1 MECRGVVEKVE
12 NGRALV
18 RLLRSKAC
26 EGCPG
31 CSFLSSKDR
40 NMVDL
45 ELTRAPGLKK
55 GDEVA
60 IHMPNRR
67 FFSAFALVFGV
78 PLLATVVTYGV
89 ASLLVGMFFPGAP
102 GALPVLLST
111 AAGLLA
117 FYLASK
123 RTNRPSFEP
132 TITIQS
138 RSEGEGGD
146 EDGGLEPGPTAS
158 QLPRHGTGTGGR
170 E

>member
-45 ELTRAPGLKK
+45 ELTRAPDLKK
-55 GDEVA
+55 GDEVT

-78 PLLATVVTYGV
+78 PILVTVVTYGV
-89 ASLLVGMFFPGAP
+89 ASLLLGLFFPGAS
-102 GALPVLLST
+102 GALAVLLST
-111 AAGLLA
+111 AAGLIA
-117 FYLASK
+117 FYFASK

-132 TITIQS
+132 TIAIHR
-138 RSEGEGGD
+138 RSEVGGCDEEGD
-146 EDGGLEPGPTAS
+146 CEPGTPAS
-158 QLPRHGTGTGGR
+158 QPPRHGTGTGGR